1 VGSKKWPLGFHIR
14 ELGGE
19 PITHPEKT
27 EALPITENPKP

>member
-1 VGSKKWPLGFHIR
+1 MGSKNGPWDSTL
-14 ELGGE
+14 ELSGE